1 MAEQQSST
9 GVPNED
15 CSPGWLG
22 GWSDE
27 LRLATHSARIGLRCV
42 HMSRANPSREAAE
55 ALRAA
60 VDKTFQSTVDQAS
73 ASRDRAQNRAQDI
86 VDELSQAAGRVRDA
100 LDDLRVATRED
111 LKELSD
117 RLGTIESRLTAL
129 EAAPAAKPAARKPAA
144 KKPAV
149 RKPAAKKP
157 AAAAKRPTKG

>member
-1 MAEQQSST
+1 
-9 GVPNED
+9 VD
-15 CSPGWLG
+15 
-22 GWSDE
+22 
-27 LRLATHSARIGLRCV
+27 
-42 HMSRANPSREAAE
+42 MSRPNPSREAAE

-117 RLGTIESRLTAL
+117 RLGSIESRLSAL
-129 EAAPAAKPAARKPAA
+129 ESAAVAKPPARKTTARKPAAKKPAARKPAA
-144 KKPAV
+144 K
-149 RKPAAKKP
+149 RP